1 MHRLRMPA
9 AFIALIEDSLT
20 GLSSCIRTAFGFTRR
35 FDVLRSLRQGDPLAP
50 LLFVILMDALHE
62 GLECN
67 PFTGEQHGLV
77 LKLKDGHSVSIP
89 SLGYADDTTV
99 LTNSLES
106 MRIQNDWVHYFM
118 RFNLLGLN
126 HSKCELVG
134 RFEDELPAVTAADLQ
149 VHGITIEGNSIE
161 PVPHDQPI
169 RYLGVHCRFDGS
181 WHAQHLKSLGMVHK
195 FASVVRKFD
204 VSLSQARYMF
214 NVFLMP
220 KLELALHY
228 VHGPGTR
235 KLVRSCNS
243 ILVGCIKHAVK
254 SPLQLSHRAVAHALG
269 LILPSR
275 LEVAVKVSEL
285 FLRINSL
292 RPDCRWGQLG
302 RLLMREALPSVVDS
316 TTHSLPRDSND
327 TRWTRAARLTVK
339 LGWSL
344 RLLDDRTDRRNPHL
358 FETEP
363 APARDMSVG
372 VITQNVGLT
381 GSAVPVTITHDRW
394 QGWGADAPAIAAP
407 VHVYT
412 DGSFDAHSN
421 TSSWAVTVGDKW
433 FDESIAAI
441 PSDEK
446 LLQAVHVRG
455 ATMLGASIRCTQ
467 GVYPAELQA
476 IARVLAMFPLSCP
489 LHVHSDSESSLSAI
503 HSFISQCNE
512 RRRLRMAGRPL
523 LQLIHHLLDR
533 RTADTTLSHVKAH
546 TDGVDAHSVGNRL
559 SDYQANLS
567 RAQSA
572 RSSPPNLSQLPLD
585 KCEHHMV
592 ITDSSGLVISD
603 DIRRSAMKQ
612 LKSAELSYWRGLAG
626 DIAQGTLAC
635 EAMVEL
641 GRAML
646 ESGNSTHQ
654 STFVHVAT
662 NTIHCY
668 WAADGMLTQLH
679 CRDCDEIRSLSHLFD
694 CPTSFAF
701 RWELAIAIR
710 NCFGIEAAAHDWLQ
724 DTRLYGLRDLF
735 ASLFPVSAT
744 ASEQEQQRHFTCLLV
759 GAFTRRQA
767 NAAAKSAGFAPG
779 EEGRDC
785 LLRLRLLCLGHIAKT
800 FGRWKEAACA

>member
-9 AFIALIEDSLT
+9 AFVALIEDSLT

-67 PFTGEQHGLV
+67 PFTGDMHGLV
-77 LKLKDGHSVSIP
+77 LRLKDGHSVSIP

-134 RFEDELPAVTAADLQ
+134 RFEGDLPAVTAADLQ
-149 VHGITIEGNSIE
+149 LHGIAIEGNSLV

-235 KLVRSCNS
+235 KLIRSCNS

-275 LEVAVKVSEL
+275 LEIAVKVSEL
-285 FLRINSL
+285 FIRINSS

-302 RLLMREALPSVVDS
+302 RLLMREALPSVIDS
-316 TTHSLPRDSND
+316 STRSLPRDSND
-327 TRWTRAARLTVK
+327 TRWTRAAKLTVK

-358 FETEP
+358 FETAP
-363 APARDMSVG
+363 APTRDMSVG
-372 VITQNVGLT
+372 VITQNVRLT
-381 GSAVPVTITHDRW
+381 GSAVPVTIAQDRW
-394 QGWGADAPAIAAP
+394 QGWAADAPAIAAP

-412 DGSFDAHSN
+412 DGSFDADSN
-421 TSSWAVTVGDKW
+421 SSSWAVTVGDEW
-433 FDESIAAI
+433 FDASVAAI

-446 LLQAVHVRG
+446 LLQAMHVRG

-476 IARVLAMFPLSCP
+476 IARVLAMFPLSVR
-489 LHVHSDSESSLSAI
+489 LHVHSDSESSLAPFTHSSLNATSVVDCAWLVGRCCSSSIICSIDEQQTQLSVTSKRTQTASMRTVSAI
-503 HSFISQCNE
+503 
-512 RRRLRMAGRPL
+512 G
-523 LQLIHHLLDR
+523 
-533 RTADTTLSHVKAH
+533 
-546 TDGVDAHSVGNRL
+546 L

-567 RAQSA
+567 RAHPA
-572 RSSPPNLSQLPLD
+572 RSSPLNLSQLPLD

-592 ITDSSGLVISD
+592 VTDSSGLVISD

-612 LKSAELSYWRGLAG
+612 LKSAELSYWSEPRRRHRSRNPGRRGH
-626 DIAQGTLAC
+626 
-635 EAMVEL
+635 
-641 GRAML
+641 GRAGPCCVGGRQRQA
-646 ESGNSTHQ
+646 S
-654 STFVHVAT
+654 
-662 NTIHCY
+662 IHF
-668 WAADGMLTQLH
+668 
-679 CRDCDEIRSLSHLFD
+679 RPRCDEHNSL
-694 CPTSFAF
+694 
-701 RWELAIAIR
+701 
-710 NCFGIEAAAHDWLQ
+710 
-724 DTRLYGLRDLF
+724 
-735 ASLFPVSAT
+735 
-744 ASEQEQQRHFTCLLV
+744 LL
-759 GAFTRRQA
+759 G
-767 NAAAKSAGFAPG
+767 
-779 EEGRDC
+779 C
-785 LLRLRLLCLGHIAKT
+785 
-800 FGRWKEAACA
+800 